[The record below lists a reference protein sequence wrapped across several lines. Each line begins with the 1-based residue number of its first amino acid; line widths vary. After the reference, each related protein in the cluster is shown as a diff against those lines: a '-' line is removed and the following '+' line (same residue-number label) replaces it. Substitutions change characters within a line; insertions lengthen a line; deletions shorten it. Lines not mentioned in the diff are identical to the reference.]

1 MNRILMLFLML
12 CSIPSFAQE
21 KSAKQKKKELRK
33 ERIDAIIRQE
43 EEGVIKYRKHTVIGL
58 KATNDGY
65 GGFFE
70 IARAQTLRK
79 ALLFQLEISERKHPK
94 EIKADFAPFQIS
106 PIIFGKANHFYPVKL
121 GVQQQYLLG
130 NKSNKN
136 GVSITANFG
145 GGISLGLLRPYTI
158 EVVDGNKLTKVTYY
172 SDSAKFLNTS
182 NYHNNGGF
190 FSGWSDLKLVPGIY
204 AKPSLR
210 FEFGMYNEMV
220 NAIEVGLHAEYYTK
234 GIEQMLFMKQDKFF
248 FGGFVSFV
256 FGRRK

>member
-1 MNRILMLFLML
+1 MNRIILLFLML
-12 CSIPSFAQE
+12 CCIPAAAQE
-21 KSAKQKKKELRK
+21 KSSKQKKKELRREK
-33 ERIDAIIRQE
+33 IDAIIRQE
-43 EEGVIKYRKHTVIGL
+43 EEGVIKYTKHTVLGL
-58 KATNDGY
+58 KATSDGF

-70 IARAQTLRK
+70 IGRAKSTRK
-79 ALLFQLEISERKHPK
+79 SWLFQLEMTERKHPK

-106 PIIFGKANHFYPVKL
+106 PIIFGKANYFYPVKL
-121 GVQQQYLLG
+121 GMQQQYLLG

-158 EVVDGNKLTKVTYY
+158 EVEDGNKLTKVTYY
-172 SDSAKFLNTS
+172 TDSSKFLNTS
-182 NYHNNGGF
+182 IYHNNGGF
-190 FSGWSDLKLVPGIY
+190 FSGWNAVKVVPGIY
-204 AKPSLR
+204 IKPALR

-234 GIEQMLFMKQDKFF
+234 EIEQMIFMKQDKFF
-248 FGGFVSFV
+248 FGGFVAFA

>member
-1 MNRILMLFLML
+1 MNRIMFLFLAM
-12 CSIPSFAQE
+12 CWIPALAQE
-21 KSAKQKKKELRK
+21 KSAKQKKKESRREK
-33 ERIDAIIRQE
+33 IDAIIRQE
-43 EEGVIKYRKHTVIGL
+43 EEGVIKYTKHTVIGL
-58 KATNDGY
+58 KATSEGF

-70 IARAQTLRK
+70 IGRAKTLRK
-79 ALLFQLEISERKHPK
+79 GLLFQLDITERKHPK

-106 PIIFGKANHFYPVKL
+106 PIIFGKANYFYSVKL

-158 EVVDGNKLTKVTYY
+158 EVVDGNQLTKVTYY
-172 SDSAKFLNTS
+172 SDSAKFLNTN

-190 FSGWSDLKLVPGIY
+190 FSGWSDLKMVPGIFV
-204 AKPSLR
+204 KPALR
-210 FEFGMYNEMV
+210 FEFGTYNEMV

-234 GIEQMLFMKQDKFF
+234 FKT
-248 FGGFVSFV
+248 
-256 FGRRK
+256 